1 MGQMVKLDATTILIK
16 GDSEDDLAEI
26 IDFVSRKKRQ
36 GYVNSFLKF
45 ASKNKILS
53 KNYKFNREDCYD
65 K

>member
-16 GDSEDDLAEI
+16 GDSEADLAEI
-26 IDFVSRKKRQ
+26 IDFVSKKKKQ
-36 GYVNSFLKF
+36 GYISSFLKF

-53 KNYKFNREDCYD
+53 KTYKFNRDDCYD